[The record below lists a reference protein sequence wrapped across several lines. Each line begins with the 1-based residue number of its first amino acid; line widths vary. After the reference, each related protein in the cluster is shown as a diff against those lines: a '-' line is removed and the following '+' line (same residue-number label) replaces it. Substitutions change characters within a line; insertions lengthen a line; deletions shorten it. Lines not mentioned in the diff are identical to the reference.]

1 MTQVREHKQT
11 LMPYNPHMLNMNVQD
26 VVDEI
31 LGAEPDEEQVHKATQ
46 EYIRQTSYE
55 ERIKL
60 GIMVSERVVQHRHLI
75 EAITEQIIDD
85 AHNDLD
91 AMMENGDN
99 LPEINDQAL
108 TDINETRIYRNLLRM
123 TIEEMAYHIDRLPQ
137 PNGEDVYQQF
147 LDVPAEMQ
155 ETVDAAVQAS
165 LTEHAPELQDLK
177 RRIFQGIRDRMPSTN
192 QAG

>member
-31 LGAEPDEEQVHKATQ
+31 LGAESDEEQVHKATQ

-75 EAITEQIIDD
+75 EANNR
-85 AHNDLD
+85 A
-91 AMMENGDN
+91 DN
-99 LPEINDQAL
+99 RRCPQRPRCHDGERGQPPGNQTDQAL
-108 TDINETRIYRNLLRM
+108 NRT
-123 TIEEMAYHIDRLPQ
+123 
-137 PNGEDVYQQF
+137 
-147 LDVPAEMQ
+147 
-155 ETVDAAVQAS
+155 
-165 LTEHAPELQDLK
+165 
-177 RRIFQGIRDRMPSTN
+177 STKL
-192 QAG
+192 GSTGTS